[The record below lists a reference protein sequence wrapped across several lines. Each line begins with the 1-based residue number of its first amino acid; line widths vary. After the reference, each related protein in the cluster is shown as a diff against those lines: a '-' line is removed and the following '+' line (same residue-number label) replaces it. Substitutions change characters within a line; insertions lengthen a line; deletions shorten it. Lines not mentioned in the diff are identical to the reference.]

1 MNADEF
7 QSFEDMELDFADQ
20 FDNEEQVTAPEFPKE
35 GIYHAAA
42 VNIDASNEKVPGA
55 AFFVFEI
62 ITGNVLSQQGKT
74 VRYVVWPPSP
84 KAKSAETA
92 QKQWMK
98 TILQVMLAFGMRKR
112 GEFPKIRVNQDFW
125 NSMEGKQ
132 CMIRVTHKKQSRVT
146 EGGNKIEYIN
156 AEIDKREDLIPMF
169 DPSVVSV
176 PYSEESAT
184 MGGYHKSD
192 EQKVAEKAA
201 EI

>member
-1 MNADEF
+1 MSEGF
-7 QSFEDMELDFADQ
+7 ESFEDMELDFASQ
-20 FDNEEQVTAPEFPKE
+20 FENEEQVTAPEFPSE
-35 GIYHAAA
+35 GIYHAAV
-42 VNIDASNEKVPGA
+42 VNIDAANTKVPGA

-62 ITGNVLSQQGKT
+62 VTGNVPGQQGKT
-74 VRYVVWPPSP
+74 VRYVVWPP
-84 KAKSAETA
+84 KDDAKNPHAA
-92 QKQWMK
+92 KKQWMK
-98 TILQVMLAFGMRKR
+98 TIAQVMLAFGMRKR
-112 GEFPKIRVNQDFW
+112 GEFPKFRISQDFW

-146 EGGNKIEYIN
+146 EGGSKIEYIN

>member
-20 FDNEEQVTAPEFPKE
+20 FNNEEQVTAPEFPKE
-35 GIYHAAA
+35 GIYHVAV
-42 VNIDASNEKVPGA
+42 VNIDAANEKVPGA

-62 ITGNVLSQQGKT
+62 VTGNMPGQQGKT

-84 KAKSAETA
+84 NAKNTEAA
-92 QKQWMK
+92 HKQWMK

-112 GEFPKIRVNQDFW
+112 GEFPKTRVNQDFW
-125 NSMEGKQ
+125 NAMEGKQ

-146 EGGNKIEYIN
+146 EGGNKVEYTN
-156 AEIDKREDLIPMF
+156 AEIDKREDLIPLF
-169 DPSVVSV
+169 DPSVASV

-184 MGGYHKSD
+184 MGGYKKSED
-192 EQKVAEKAA
+192 QKAT